1 MSALP
6 KKNLDV
12 RMTRMHNHIQFVQ
25 ETRWIDDAEERAAL
39 IGKIDAAA
47 GHDVDV
53 NELTEKEERGFID
66 GWENEGGFIE
76 MPQGN
81 I

>member
-1 MSALP
+1 
-6 KKNLDV
+6 
-12 RMTRMHNHIQFVQ
+12 MTRMHNHIQFVQ

-53 NELTEKEERGFID
+53 NELTETAAGSLRIHSD
-66 GWENEGGFIE
+66 GGMRLFL
-76 MPQGN
+76 
-81 I
+81 

>member
-47 GHDVDV
+47 G
-53 NELTEKEERGFID
+53 TT
-66 GWENEGGFIE
+66 WT
-76 MPQGN
+76 
-81 I
+81 